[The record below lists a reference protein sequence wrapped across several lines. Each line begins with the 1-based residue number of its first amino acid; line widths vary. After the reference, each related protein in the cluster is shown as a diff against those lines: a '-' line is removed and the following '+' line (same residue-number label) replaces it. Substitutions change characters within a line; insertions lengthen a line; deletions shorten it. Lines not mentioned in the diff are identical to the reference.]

1 MLVPYLPCHALPD
14 NWSNRPSI
22 LCLYPQFLQ
31 VALASR
37 TEEPEWAEEIIHK
50 FKVDDDSVI
59 VDFTHA
65 REIYPKCKVGCLVVF
80 NSNAVSTVLVEDQ
93 PI

>member
-1 MLVPYLPCHALPD
+1 MMLCLQSH
-14 NWSNRPSI
+14 WSNRPSI
-22 LCLYPQFLQ
+22 LFCLDPQFLQ

-37 TEEPEWAEEIIHK
+37 TEEPEWADEILHK
-50 FKVDDDSVI
+50 FIVDDESVI

-65 REIYPKCKVGCLVVF
+65 REIYPKCKVRCWVVF
-80 NSNAVSTVLVEDQ
+80 DSNGVSTVSVEDQ